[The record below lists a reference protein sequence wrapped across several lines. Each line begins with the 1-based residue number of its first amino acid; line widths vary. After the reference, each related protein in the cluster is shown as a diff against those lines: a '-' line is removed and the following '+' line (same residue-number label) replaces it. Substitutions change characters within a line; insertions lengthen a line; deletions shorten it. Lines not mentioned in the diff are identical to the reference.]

1 MIKRLGTLFIAFAII
16 IGGFINSVPE
26 QVVLAETN
34 HFGGYYETYDNIGV
48 LDAGESVGVA
58 SSGVISGVN
67 QNGEPFNQDVSV
79 STEENLITINPL
91 SQSIIESMV
100 LGNYYTLTVN
110 NKVIDFRFVTK
121 AISNKEDISVLNLT
135 SASKAITGYYVLTNN
150 IKLEQGEEN
159 VHDVNGDENGL
170 GLSYQTLGFTGTFD
184 GQGYNIDFWTSE
196 AGFFGCIGK
205 GALIT
210 NVGFVNVKVTKQG
223 THPVIAGVSS
233 ISAGSPATIQ
243 SVYVRM
249 ADGNLPKGAIMTTGS
264 IPLKLKNVVLEFPG
278 ANVDHNSAGLS
289 SGALWGADYG
299 WWVTKNNGTE
309 VSYVTDPLNYKDVY
323 IIGKMPVMHYKHI
336 PADNIEGKKGF
347 YYKSGGTTLGRSW
360 MEGYAENEGV
370 EEDIFNGNKVYK
382 GVRKYNTLA
391 LLADDK
397 TNNYSTFN
405 NDYWG
410 VAEYGIPVWKNG
422 IEENFDLFLETFGQK
437 TSAAFY
443 LERGGVETATIGFGL
458 GGISVDG
465 VPLTFEFIKGQE
477 FVSIDSNTGVVSA
490 VADGMAQFI
499 VKCSYNGKNFEK
511 KYTVYVTTKEGY
523 TPEEPDSAGCGTF
536 IIDGGS
542 IGGGLVM
549 VLSAVAFVVLKKKKS
564 LA

>member
-1 MIKRLGTLFIAFAII
+1 MIKKLGALILAFAII
-16 IGGFINSVPE
+16 VCGFVNKAPE

-34 HFGGYYETYDNIGV
+34 HFGGYYETYDGRGV
-48 LDAGESVGVA
+48 LEACETVGAVA
-58 SSGVISGVN
+58 SAVITGTDKIGGNLSEN
-67 QNGEPFNQDVSV
+67 VSV
-79 STEENLITINPL
+79 TVDGASVTINQL
-91 SQSIIESMV
+91 SQTLADSMV
-100 LGNYYTLTVN
+100 LGNYYTLTIN
-110 NKVIDFRFVTK
+110 GNKSIDFRYVTK
-121 AISNKEDISVLNLT
+121 AISTKEDVAILNLT
-135 SASKAITGYYVLTNN
+135 SATEAITGYYVLANN
-150 IKLEQGEEN
+150 IILEQGEEN
-159 VHDVNGDENGL
+159 VHDVNGDEKGL
-170 GLSYQTLGFTGTFD
+170 GISYLVPGFRGTFD
-184 GQGYNIDFWTSE
+184 GQGYNIDFWTDE

-223 THPVIAGVSS
+223 EHPVIASGSS

-299 WWVTKNNGTE
+299 WWVANGKEMKE
-309 VSYVTDPLNYKDVY
+309 VKDPLNYKDVY
-323 IIGKMPVMHYKHI
+323 IIGKMPAMHYKASN
-336 PADNIEGKKGF
+336 PFNKKGF
-347 YYKSGGTTLGRSW
+347 FVREDGTLSRTW

-370 EEDIFNGNKVYK
+370 EEDIYNGEKVYK

-391 LLADDK
+391 LLADDE
-397 TNNYSTFN
+397 TNDYSTFN
-405 NDYWG
+405 NEYWG

-422 IEENFDLFLETFGQK
+422 VEDNFDLFLETYGQK

-443 LERGGVETATIGFGL
+443 LERGGIETATIGFGL
-458 GGISVDG
+458 GGIAVDG

-490 VADGMAQFI
+490 VADGMAQFF
-499 VKCSYNGKNFEK
+499 VRCSYNGKDFEK

-523 TPEEPDSAGCGTF
+523 TPEEPDNPTGGCGTF

-542 IGGGLVM
+542 IGGGLLM
-549 VLSAVAFVVLKKKKS
+549 ILSASLLLLLNKKKS
-564 LA
+564 KVF